1 MSVLA
6 LEHVAGCGSL
16 EADGA
21 LQQVVELFKRNHFRK
36 RHFDRKKKSEHFLL
50 SLEINK
56 TQ

>member
-21 LQQVVELFKRNHFRK
+21 LQQVVELFKRNHF
-36 RHFDRKKKSEHFLL
+36 
-50 SLEINK
+50 
-56 TQ
+56 

>member
-6 LEHVAGCGSL
+6 LEHVAGGGSL

-21 LQQVVELFKRNHFRK
+21 LQQVVELFKRNRFRK
-36 RHFDRKKKSEHFLL
+36 RHFDRGKKSENFLL